1 MNRQICKNVSI
12 TPAMDRFITER
23 ASSGR
28 YQNASEVVR
37 AALRV
42 LEPEEAIEQEQLLRL
57 VARPSKVER

>member
-1 MNRQICKNVSI
+1 MNRQICKNVSF

-23 ASSGR
+23 ASSDR

-42 LEPEEAIEQEQLLRL
+42 LEREEAIEQEQLLRL
-57 VARPSKVER
+57 AARPSKVER